1 MYMCVWLVNHHS
13 SINEYAIDAD
23 VRGAGKSDHVA
34 KAGPRESNQ
43 GLIHPELALT
53 N

>member
-34 KAGPRESNQ
+34 KRDPASQTKG
-43 GLIHPELALT
+43 
-53 N
+53 